1 MKKFLAFATLASV
14 ALVGCV
20 NDEKMEMTSGAQ
32 KISFDTPV
40 MSTQTR
46 AVVTGEI
53 VGEVYPPTE
62 KFVVY
67 AKQHSGDLT
76 KWAAASSFWNKNN
89 DDPIIVGKGDNYWEE
104 ENGND
109 YYWPK
114 ASYEDIKLS
123 FAAYSPA
130 GLGSVTP
137 TVSYGSTGLTVDG
150 FTVESTVASQID
162 FMYSERVLN
171 NKRAENEEVPVNIKF
186 KHALSSIVFSA
197 IEGDDGATYKIQA
210 VKISGSFAQSGKFEE
225 GVDDGDTYKNTT
237 GYPKWTPTAGTST
250 TYQPSLAAAFDVPV
264 GTASLF
270 TGAGTAST
278 EKSAILAIP
287 QDVPNDATVTITY
300 TRSSTD
306 GDITYTPDPINLKSF
321 KDASSNTIEKWEI
334 GKRYTYQFQF
344 GGTPKI
350 YFSPSVTDWQDG
362 GTVFVEI

>member
-32 KISFDTPV
+32 KISFDNPV

-53 VGEVYPPTE
+53 VGADYPETE

-67 AKQHSGDLT
+67 AKQHSKDLT
-76 KWAAASSFWNKNN
+76 TWAAASSFWNKNN
-89 DDPIIVGKGDNYWEE
+89 DDPIIVGKESNYWEE
-104 ENGND
+104 VNGND

-114 ASYEDIKLS
+114 ASADNIKLS
-123 FAAYSPA
+123 FAAYSPS

-137 TVSYGSTGLTVDG
+137 TVSYGATGLTVDG

-171 NKRAENEEVPVNIKF
+171 QQRTESAPVNIQF

-197 IEGDDGATYKIQA
+197 IEGDSGATYKIQA

-225 GVDDGDTYKNTT
+225 GVADGAIYQNTT
-237 GYPKWTPTAGTST
+237 GYPKWTPAAGTST
-250 TYQPSLAAAFDVPV
+250 TYQPSLAAAFVVPDDKP
-264 GTASLF
+264 SLF
-270 TGAGTAST
+270 TGDGTAST

-287 QDVPNDATVTITY
+287 QVVPNDATVTITY

-306 GDITYTPDPINLKSF
+306 GDITYTSDPINLKNF
-321 KDASSNTIEKWEI
+321 KDGSNNTIKQWEI
-334 GKRYTYQFQF
+334 GKRYTYHFQF
-344 GGTPKI
+344 GETPKI
-350 YFSPSVTDWQDG
+350 YFSPSVLNWIPG
-362 GTVFVEI
+362 GTVSVKI